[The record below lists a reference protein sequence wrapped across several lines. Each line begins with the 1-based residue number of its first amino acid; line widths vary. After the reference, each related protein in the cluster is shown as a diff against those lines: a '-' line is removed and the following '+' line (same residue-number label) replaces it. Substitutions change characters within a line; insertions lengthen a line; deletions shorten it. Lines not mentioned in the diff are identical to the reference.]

1 MRKKQLIKYC
11 SELEERNLKLRR
23 ENDEV
28 KRGADQVSKAV
39 DAILAEV
46 VKKFGDFE
54 IDMPVVG
61 NTVDVQK
68 DGEKLVITAKK
79 DAQGPYACGGDE
91 KCQEVKADTTRS

>member
-1 MRKKQLIKYC
+1 MNKKELTAYC
-11 SELEERNLKLRR
+11 ARIEKKNLELRR
-23 ENDEV
+23 ENDEI
-28 KRGADQVSKAV
+28 KRGADEMARAV

-68 DGEKLVITAKK
+68 DGETLVITAKK

-91 KCQEVKADTTRS
+91 KCQEVKANTTRS